1 MNLDE
6 VMWGAD
12 GKEKPVID
20 TSYGLA
26 GKQAPF
32 EVREAIAR
40 WRKFPKKKRDSK
52 PLLYWLLGSGTPPY
66 KMTKK
71 DSNYKGKSYRGQ
83 NCGNCRYTFR
93 RHVNDELICS
103 QIRGNVELNHWC
115 RLWVSGDTA
124 IPKGKPKDVQD

>member
-1 MNLDE
+1 MYLDE

-12 GKEKPVID
+12 GEKPSD
-20 TSYGLA
+20 KPYPKA
-26 GKQAPF
+26 GENAPL
-32 EVREAIAR
+32 EVRKAVAM
-40 WRKFPKKKRDSK
+40 WRKMPKKKRDSK

-71 DSNYKGKSYRGQ
+71 DSNYIGKSVKGM

-103 QIRGNVELNHWC
+103 QIEGNIELGHWC

-124 IPKGKPKDVQD
+124 IPKPKKNV